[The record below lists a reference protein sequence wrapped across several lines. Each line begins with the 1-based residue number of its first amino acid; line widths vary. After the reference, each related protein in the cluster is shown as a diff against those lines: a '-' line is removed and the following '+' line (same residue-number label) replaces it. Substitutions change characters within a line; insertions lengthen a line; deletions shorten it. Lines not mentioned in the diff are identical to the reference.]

1 MSCIHKV
8 YIYFL
13 YMCVKVFSLDAGY
26 FQTCSTGF
34 KKKSCDKGCNSRD
47 PDVRKYRSF
56 AARSHSS

>member
-34 KKKSCDKGCNSRD
+34 KKKKIVTKVATLETRT
-47 PDVRKYRSF
+47 
-56 AARSHSS
+56 